1 MHYKTLKASELTQ
14 IDAKALAMGL
24 TFILK
29 IYLKFKGRKGHK
41 LKPCYILK
49 DQDIK
54 WEIERVKTHGQWGMK
69 QDSSSLHGNLELKIR
84 WHHALWI

>member
-14 IDAKALAMGL
+14 IDAKALATGL

-29 IYLKFKGRKGHK
+29 IYLKFKGRKWHK

-54 WEIERVKTHGQWGMK
+54 
-69 QDSSSLHGNLELKIR
+69 
-84 WHHALWI
+84 